1 MNKRFLLSLLSTL
14 LINVEVNAHVEKLSA
29 DYPPIDV
36 TVKAVPA
43 WSALYNL
50 NNGPLAPVINRCVA
64 DDVWALTF
72 DDGPSK
78 FTLRVVNDLRETETK
93 ATFFV
98 VGSRIVNNVKMLKKI
113 HAHGHQIGVHTW
125 SHSNLTALSKEE
137 ILAELLW
144 TMKAIYDVIGVI
156 PTYFSYLLLFIVLVL
171 CVLRMER

>member
-1 MNKRFLLSLLSTL
+1 MKLHIV
-14 LINVEVNAHVEKLSA
+14 LILIIAFGRNEAATGIYSPL
-29 DYPPIDV
+29 DV